1 MKLYMTGVSA
11 AAIAV
16 AMAGSAAAQQDEG
29 GGQQPGGERSA
40 AEFTCDDLSKMDTAR
55 LPGALYFIAGHH
67 VGATEG
73 EGGGGDSG
81 QQATAGPTGE
91 ESESEPQ
98 TVQLRGFLE
107 IPIEGTII
115 ACAENPDALVI
126 DVITEQ
132 SEGGSAAEGEETE
145 EGTAPAATPA
155 EEDAASGEAAG
166 NAPADR
172 AEGAPDDAGNGETG
186 DADIE
191 AGGAE
196 GVSTTRE
203 PGGVRGGET
212 VSPEEA
218 AEDDAEAPGAGG
230 TNN

>member
-81 QQATAGPTGE
+81 QQATARPTGE
-91 ESESEPQ
+91 ESEPAPQ
-98 TVQLRGFLE
+98 PVPLRGALE
-107 IPIEGTII
+107 LPVEGTII
-115 ACAENPDALVI
+115 ACAENPDARVI

-132 SEGGSAAEGEETE
+132 SEGGSAAEDEETE

-155 EEDAASGEAAG
+155 EEDAASGEAAD
-166 NAPADR
+166 NAPADS
-172 AEGAPDDAGNGETG
+172 AEGAPDDAGTGETG
-186 DADIE
+186 DVDIG
-191 AGGAE
+191 AGGGE
-196 GVSTTRE
+196 GEGSRLE

-212 VSPEEA
+212 LTPHEA
-218 AEDDAEAPGAGG
+218 AEDDAEALGAGG